1 MGGWALRA
9 DRQALQVLC
18 LFASRLVPKEV
29 EATKFRRTEASPKIV
44 SYRCSKAVQRAT
56 WVLKPWQVIFK
67 RQQRSL

>member
-29 EATKFRRTEASPKIV
+29 EPKSV
-44 SYRCSKAVQRAT
+44 GPKQVQ
-56 WVLKPWQVIFK
+56 K
-67 RQQRSL
+67 